1 MLTLLFDIQIPF
13 SEKMRDSKVNSMARL
28 ETIKKRGK
36 DPLIY
41 HQINITQPYST
52 LNLEFMVD
60 VVNMTRLVVLGRHNK
75 MPTIENCEFVKI
87 IGNIPARDADCK

>member
-1 MLTLLFDIQIPF
+1 
-13 SEKMRDSKVNSMARL
+13 MRDSKVNSMARL

-36 DPLIY
+36 NPLIY

-87 IGNIPARDADCK
+87 IGDIPARDADCK